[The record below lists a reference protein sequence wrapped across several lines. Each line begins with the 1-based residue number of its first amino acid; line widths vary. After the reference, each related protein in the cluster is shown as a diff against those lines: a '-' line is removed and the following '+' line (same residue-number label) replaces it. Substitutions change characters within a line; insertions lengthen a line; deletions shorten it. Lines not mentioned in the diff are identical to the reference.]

1 MAEVS
6 VRTTVRGD
14 FPGIIDLCR
23 AVYPHSPSWS
33 TAQLESHHTVFA
45 EGQAVAVERGNMV
58 VGMAASLIVLWD
70 DYDMDTS
77 WRDFTKHGTFAN
89 HDPDGR
95 TLYGAEIMVHPLY
108 QGLGIGKQ
116 LYQWRRELVRRLGLL
131 RIRAGA
137 RLRGYSRHAAEMS
150 AEAYVR
156 KVVAGELSDP
166 TLSFQLRQGFHVLA
180 VVGNYLRNDP
190 ASLGWA
196 AVIEWLNEDLAQP
209 EDFVGRQLWKVNSVK
224 GER

>member
-6 VRTTVRGD
+6 VRTTVPGD
-14 FPGIIDLCR
+14 FTGIIDLCR

-33 TAQLESHHTVFA
+33 LAQLESHHTVFP
-45 EGQAVAVERGNMV
+45 EGQAVAIEGGRTV
-58 VGMAASLIVLWD
+58 VGMAASLVVLWD
-70 DYDMDTS
+70 DYDMDTN
-77 WRDFTKHGTFAN
+77 WRDFTKYGTFAN
-89 HDPDGR
+89 HDPEGR
-95 TLYGAEIMVHPLY
+95 TLYGAEVMVHPLY

-116 LYQWRRELVRRLGLL
+116 LYQWRRDLVRRLNLL

-137 RLRGYSRHAAEMS
+137 RLRGYSRYAEQMS
-150 AEAYVR
+150 AEHYVR
-156 KVVAGELSDP
+156 QVVAGELSDP

-180 VVGNYLRNDP
+180 VVGDYLRNDP

-209 EDFVGRQLWKVNSVK
+209 EDYVGRQIWESS
-224 GER
+224 ET